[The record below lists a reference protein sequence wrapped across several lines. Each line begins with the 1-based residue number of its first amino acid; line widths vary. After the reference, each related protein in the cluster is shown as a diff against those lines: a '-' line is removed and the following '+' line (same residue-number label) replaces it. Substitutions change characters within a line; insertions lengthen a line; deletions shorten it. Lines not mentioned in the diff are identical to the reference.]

1 MDQRQVII
9 DFAIPVLMMIIGA
22 FIMRNPN
29 RMLMTVLGHRTR
41 RSRQSDEA
49 WDYANRRLGDFWKK
63 LGALLFLLIGLSYF
77 INPLEGSDLH
87 SFNTVVGIVFLFMP
101 SILVERDLKKKFG
114 DPDIKR
120 ESVQGLRDNKKRQ
133 KEQEIKQ
140 QYKKE
145 KQKEKE
151 KKKEQKNREK
161 SK

>member
-9 DFAIPVLMMIIGA
+9 DFAIPALMIIIGA

-63 LGALLFLLIGLSYF
+63 LGALLFLLIGLSYL
-77 INPLEGSDLH
+77 INPMEGRDLH
-87 SFNTVVGIVFLFMP
+87 SFNTVVGIVFLFIP
-101 SILVERDLKKKFG
+101 SFLVERELKKKFG

-133 KEQEIKQ
+133 KQQEIKKQYKQEQ
-140 QYKKE
+140 QKKSKKE
-145 KQKEKE
+145 K
-151 KKKEQKNREK
+151 
-161 SK
+161 